1 MVSREGRE
9 EIISVEQVQQGDLL
23 IVRPGE
29 RIPADGIVR
38 EGHSSVDQ
46 SPVTGESIPV
56 EKSGADQVFAGTL
69 NGEGMLVIEATR
81 CAGEST
87 ISRIVQM
94 IEDAQARKS
103 PLQKLSERFEAIFVP
118 LALLL
123 VVFSAVIPPLL
134 GEPFHLSLYRALAL
148 LVAASPCSLAIA
160 TPSAVLAAIACAA
173 RNGVLIK
180 GGEYLE
186 EIGSVKAMAFDKT
199 GTVTQGRPRII
210 LTEPAPGVSE
220 EELLTLAAAIESR
233 SAHTL
238 ARAFTEV
245 AALKSLILPEVTD
258 LVLIPGRGVEAVIAQ
273 DLCLIGNRAL
283 MKERGIELP
292 GWCIEL
298 LGISDT
304 PRFQAKGAFAALK
317 RLGVEKLILLTGDN
331 EVVARA
337 VARETGIDNVRSG
350 LLPEDKVNIVES
362 LKKDYGSI
370 AMVGDGINDAP
381 AMAHSTIAIAMGSA
395 GTDVAM
401 ETADIALMSDNLAKI
416 PFAVGLGRF
425 TVSVIRQNL
434 ALALGIMAVL
444 VLSVVTGKTGITGA
458 VIFHEGGTLL
468 VVMNALRILGYRERM
483 SG

>member
-1 MVSREGRE
+1 
-9 EIISVEQVQQGDLL
+9 
-23 IVRPGE
+23 
-29 RIPADGIVR
+29 
-38 EGHSSVDQ
+38 
-46 SPVTGESIPV
+46 VTGESIPV
-56 EKSGADQVFAGTL
+56 EKSGQDQVFAGTL
-69 NGEGMLVIEATR
+69 NGEGMLIIEATR
-81 CAGEST
+81 RAGEST
-87 ISRIVQM
+87 ISRILQM

-123 VVFSAVIPPLL
+123 VVFSAVLPPLL

-173 RNGVLIK
+173 HNGVLIK

-233 SAHTL
+233 SAHPL
-238 ARAFTEV
+238 ARAFTEAV
-245 AALKSLILPEVTD
+245 AQKALILPEVTD

-292 GWCIEL
+292 GWCTESL
-298 LGISDT
+298 AHSEEKGMTTVLASRADRLMGVLGISDM
-304 PRFQAKGAFAALK
+304 PRLQAKGAFAALK
-317 RLGVEKLILLTGDN
+317 RLGVEKLLLLTGDN

-337 VARETGIDNVRSG
+337 VARETGIDDVRSG

-468 VVMNALRILGYRERM
+468 VVMNALRILGFREKT
-483 SG
+483 SGY